1 MKRKILLLTIGCIFT
16 VAALAAIQGYFI
28 YNTYKLKEKEVRADI
43 HKQLLELED
52 TKAFETIADDWMDK
66 TRKFSKSYMAHK
78 VKKTDYLKIISKST
92 DSLSRAIFKL
102 LKERGITSQ
111 YKAHYSNYI
120 TSVVLET
127 KDKTDT
133 LYKGKLLLFGD
144 DTKGRNEMISSQG
157 SWKSQSSEQEEGN
170 TLKTSKDFSF
180 EVKIERYYNIDNWER
195 LILGRMAGLF
205 VFSVLLVA
213 FVVILFY
220 ISLRNLITQKKIS
233 DIKTDFV
240 NNITHEFK
248 TPIATMEIAIK
259 TFEKEGITEDQFKNS
274 VAVIKRQNIRLQSL
288 FGQVK
293 DASLSSSSIL
303 KDSTSLNTYES
314 ISEIVNDF
322 KIASPTAD
330 ISLIAQSDITLQM
343 ASSHLTTILVNLLD
357 NAVKYGADTIVVTV
371 FNNLS
376 NTTLLV
382 QDNGSGIPEKEK
394 TAIFDKFYRVQK
406 GNIHNTKGL
415 GLGLYYVSQI
425 VYAYNG
431 TISVSGTTD
440 KGTLFTIILPRL

>member
-303 KDSTSLNTYES
+303 KDSTSLSTYES

-330 ISLIAQSDITLQM
+330 ISLIAQSDITLQI